1 MLESR
6 LLRRAR
12 SRAMVAALM
21 VGGVVWLQAASSA
34 SALPQVVAQVV
45 TPTPFRFLTP
55 TPITSTKTTTGVTV
69 PSVTTTPAPAPRAG
83 GFPMELA
90 FPTLA
95 GGAAAIS
102 GGVFLLRRKLA
113 R

>member
-1 MLESR
+1 MLAV
-6 LLRRAR
+6 L
-12 SRAMVAALM
+12 VI
-21 VGGVVWLQAASSA
+21 GGLVWLQSASSA
-34 SALPQVVAQVV
+34 SALPQVVAQVA

-55 TPITSTKTTTGVTV
+55 TPITTTKTTTGVTV
-69 PSVTTTPAPAPRAG
+69 PSVSTTPAPAPRAG

-95 GGAAAIS
+95 GGAAALS
-102 GGVFLLRRKLA
+102 GGVYLLRRKLA